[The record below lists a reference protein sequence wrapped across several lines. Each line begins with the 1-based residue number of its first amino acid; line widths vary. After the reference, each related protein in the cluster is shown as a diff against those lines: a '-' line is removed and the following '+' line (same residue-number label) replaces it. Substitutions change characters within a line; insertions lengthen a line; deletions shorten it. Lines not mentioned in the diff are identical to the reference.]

1 MKRIKKII
9 IIFVSISI
17 IFILNLSLFCCLTI
31 KEIRNEIQSSQ
42 DKYLFFDDNQYK
54 FIEKKEINNKTYSL
68 FLVKSGGHEKVD
80 FVQVYEGD
88 LEDIFKN
95 QEKVDYY
102 PPLLYEYIDDA
113 PDELLHS
120 TRYIANIHFSNENKS
135 IIINFTNEEKQIIE
149 FNID

>member
-1 MKRIKKII
+1 M
-9 IIFVSISI
+9 
-17 IFILNLSLFCCLTI
+17 
-31 KEIRNEIQSSQ
+31 
-42 DKYLFFDDNQYK
+42 
-54 FIEKKEINNKTYSL
+54 
-68 FLVKSGGHEKVD
+68 G
-80 FVQVYEGD
+80 
-88 LEDIFKN
+88 DIFKN

-120 TRYIANIHFSNENKS
+120 THYIANIHFSNENKS